1 MDTTHYETGKLGL
14 STPEIEAEMEEIR
27 KAVMARDEEA
37 ARNGIAYFYLHTP
50 LEIHRTSVLDAMR
63 MATSCLVYKDKTGW
77 TESRLRFTRPYA
89 SPVRFTEPKYEGTAE
104 QRAAYPLTEDEL
116 DAIYEAQAVRVK
128 SARIVYN
135 AVPPEEDGGPI
146 HGVRW

>member
-50 LEIHRTSVLDAMR
+50 REIHRTSVLNAMR
-63 MATSCLVYKDKTGW
+63 TATSCLVYKDKTGW
-77 TESRLRFTRPYA
+77 TESRLRFSRPYA

-104 QRAAYPLTEDEL
+104 QRAAYPLTDAEL
-116 DAIYEAQAVRVK
+116 DAIYEAQAERIK

-146 HGVRW
+146 HGIRW